1 MNATKLRGQSTSL
14 SCDSALTRRRNQSN
28 KQIMSC
34 GKDLWSIIIRGA
46 LQQIH
51 SSQILLIL
59 RESHLLNLSTDVMT
73 LNVKRIKFIMSQ
85 LIFTGI

>member
-1 MNATKLRGQSTSL
+1 
-14 SCDSALTRRRNQSN
+14 
-28 KQIMSC
+28 MSC

-85 LIFTGI
+85 LIFTTKNISDSNNGS